1 MDQSHSTWNLV
12 ERFKFQKLF
21 AIDFIRRFNIISM
34 PHITHHPLIVID
46 IGNSSINCGIFR
58 REQNSIDKEP
68 QTVLRLDTQVDF
80 SEQLAG
86 WIPHKPAA
94 WWVVS
99 VNRPSENRLRK
110 WVTLHRKEDSYQ
122 TLHHGE
128 LPIQIGVDLPQ
139 SVGMDRLVA
148 AVGVNA
154 IRPAGSPAI
163 IVDAGSAITVDLVSK
178 TGMFLG
184 GVILPGLS
192 LAAKSLHQHTD
203 QLPQIQC
210 DLAAVIEKVKDSTV
224 ENSQQLSLSSG
235 NHQVKADALP
245 TFVGKSTEQAI
256 RSGLIWGTV
265 GALRFL
271 IENIS
276 RRLQPSPYVVY
287 AGGDARY
294 LASLVEDDPVI
305 MPQLVLQGIGLCVGH
320 LESNENV
327 S

>member
-1 MDQSHSTWNLV
+1 
-12 ERFKFQKLF
+12 
-21 AIDFIRRFNIISM
+21 M

-86 WIPHKPAA
+86 WIPHKPTA

-99 VNRPSENRLRK
+99 VNRPSENRLRQ
-110 WVTLHRKEDSYQ
+110 WVALHRKEDSYQ

-148 AVGVNA
+148 AVGVNT

-203 QLPQIQC
+203 QLPKIQC
-210 DLAAVIEKVKDSTV
+210 DLAAVIEKAKDSAV
-224 ENSQQLSLSSG
+224 ENSQRLSLSSG
-235 NHQVKADALP
+235 NHQVKPDALP

-276 RRLQPSPYVVY
+276 RQLESSPFVVY

-294 LASLVEDDPVI
+294 LASLVEEKPVI
-305 MPQLVLQGIGLCVGH
+305 MPQLVLQGIALCVGH